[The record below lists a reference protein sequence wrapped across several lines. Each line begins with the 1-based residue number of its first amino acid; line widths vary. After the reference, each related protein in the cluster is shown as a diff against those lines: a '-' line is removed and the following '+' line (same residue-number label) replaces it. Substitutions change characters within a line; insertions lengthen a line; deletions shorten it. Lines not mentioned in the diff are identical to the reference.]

1 MNVVSF
7 GTLHFQLEFAQV
19 RRALNETDSP
29 LATLSVLTK
38 TRVRTH
44 TLQTHTQV
52 RRALN
57 ETDSPL
63 AALTVL
69 KKTCDHPA
77 LLSEG
82 AAESVLAGG
91 SRWAA
96 M

>member
-1 MNVVSF
+1 M
-7 GTLHFQLEFAQV
+7 
-19 RRALNETDSP
+19 
-29 LATLSVLTK
+29 
-38 TRVRTH
+38 
-44 TLQTHTQV
+44 

-82 AAESVLAGG
+82 AAESVLMGG
-91 SRWAA
+91 SR
-96 M
+96 